1 MKFSIAQLFF
11 VAALA
16 GLGISVVRHLDGGRA
31 LNVSDAAMPRGAE
44 PVLAALSEPRAG
56 EWPAPQTQSK
66 GPGWKYEVFTPP
78 EIHYDPVTGKFTV
91 AEDQMIEEAVAERV
105 ATAGLVLLAVGR
117 EEFPL
122 RLTGY
127 VGREG
132 GFLGVFENLESGET
146 LLAGAGRDIP
156 QLGLRIIRFAV
167 ERRSVNLPESMAVN
181 ERVAEAVVRDQR
193 TGRETILHEGRP
205 AWGVRLQARLR
216 DHAGR
221 EYRLAEGQELTLGE
235 QHYRLKKIRLAPPAV
250 DLTTKSSDSS
260 PPARLTLEPE
270 IATPAP

>member
-16 GLGISVVRHLDGGRA
+16 GSGISVMRLLDGGRG
-31 LNVSDAAMPRGAE
+31 LNVSVAAMPRGAK

-56 EWPAPQTQSK
+56 EWPAPRTQSK

-78 EIHYDPVTGKFTV
+78 EIHYDPATGKFTV
-91 AEDQMIEEAVAERV
+91 AEEQMVEERVAERV
-105 ATAGLVLLAVGR
+105 VTAGLVLVAVGR
-117 EEFPL
+117 DEFPL

-127 VGREG
+127 VGGEG

-146 LLAGAGRDIP
+146 LLAGAGRDVP

-167 ERRSVNLPESMAVN
+167 EHRSVNLPESMAVN

-193 TGRETILHEGRP
+193 TGRETVLHEGRP

-216 DHAGR
+216 DRAGR
-221 EYRLAEGQELTLGE
+221 EYRLTEGQELTLSG
-235 QHYRLKKIRLAPPAV
+235 QHYRLEKIRLAPPAV
-250 DLTTKSSDSS
+250 DLTTMTSDSS
-260 PPARLTLEPE
+260 LPVRISLEPE